1 MIRITQLKMPIAEET
16 QGLETAI
23 CKRLDIQPTQMRSW
37 KIYRRSLDARRG
49 RELAYVYT
57 VDVQVEKES
66 KVWGAIRKKQG
77 LERLV
82 S

>member
-37 KIYRRSLDARRG
+37 KIYRRSLDAVAEG
-49 RELAYVYT
+49 NWPM
-57 VDVQVEKES
+57 S
-66 KVWGAIRKKQG
+66 IRWTFK
-77 LERLV
+77 
-82 S
+82 